1 MKYRPWEPIQRLE
14 PVLGN
19 PEDQGQEFGYAQL
32 AALDHAGE
40 FPHGVCRYLDELG
53 LGRYYVPAHH
63 GGLLT
68 SYETTAHL
76 VRMLARRDMGVAVA
90 HAKTYLGA
98 VCVWI
103 AGNRSQSTSLGRM
116 ITAGVPVSWGLT
128 ERDHG
133 SDLAGGELVAEKS
146 GSSYRLRGEK
156 WPINNATR
164 CGVMCVLARTDS
176 LGGPRGFSLFLV
188 DKSTLPG
195 SYRCL
200 PKVRT
205 LGNRCADVSGIVFC
219 DAEVP
224 ADALIG
230 TEGSGLENVLKGLQ
244 VTRTLCSALSLGS
257 SDHALRI
264 AIDFLENSSRDG
276 RPVIDLR
283 RARRTIALAYADH
296 LLAEAL
302 SVVAVRSVHALTS
315 ELAVIAAVTK
325 YLVPTRT
332 EAAIARLRHFMGP
345 AALHQDNQR
354 RGSLGKVERDH
365 RVVSLFDG
373 NTVVNLH
380 SLISMFP
387 LLSRARDKRLA
398 PDHEGLAACCEL
410 SRPTPPAKLDR
421 LALIPRNGASF
432 LLAAESSISKVAAL
446 ANDNPLLIPLATT
459 AKRLGEAL
467 DELWM
472 DISEEPLSGTDISN
486 RLFAVAKR
494 SALFFAGAVAIE
506 LWLRNHRE
514 VPVRRPTGRPRQAE
528 DLLWRNGVWLH
539 AVLYRILATT
549 GDRHGAVATPP
560 FDVLFDVLADQVKD
574 ERLPS
579 LFGFQLAEA
588 TTAGTP
594 NSYGK
599 LS

>member
-1 MKYRPWEPIQRLE
+1 ME

-19 PEDQGQEFGYAQL
+19 PEDRCLDFGYARL
-32 AALDHAGE
+32 AALDHSGE
-40 FPHGVCRYLDELG
+40 FPHDVCRHLNELG

-103 AGNRSQSTSLGRM
+103 AGQQCQATSLGRM

-133 SDLAGGELVAEKS
+133 SDLADGDLVAEKI
-146 GSSYRLRGEK
+146 GTSYLLRGEK

-176 LGGPRGFSLFLV
+176 RGGPRGFSLFLV
-188 DKSTLPG
+188 DKSTLSG

-205 LGNRCADVSGIVFC
+205 LGNRCADVSGIVFR

-230 TEGSGLENVLKGLQ
+230 PEGSGLETVLKGLQ

-264 AIDFLENSSRDG
+264 AVEFLEKNSRYG
-276 RPVIDLR
+276 RPVVDLP

-296 LLAEAL
+296 LLSEAL
-302 SVVAVRSVHALTS
+302 SVVAVRAVHALTS

-332 EAAIARLRHFMGP
+332 EAAIARLRRLMGP
-345 AALHQDNQR
+345 VALHQDDQR

-398 PDHEGLAACCEL
+398 PDHEGIAACCEL
-410 SRPTPPAKLDR
+410 SRPIPQAKFGKLS
-421 LALIPRNGASF
+421 LIPRNGASF
-432 LLAAESSISKVAAL
+432 LLAAESSISKVTAL
-446 ANDNPLLIPLATT
+446 AKGNPLLIPLA
-459 AKRLGEAL
+459 AAAERLGEAL

-472 DISEEPLSGTDISN
+472 DIAEEPPTGQDISN
-486 RLFAVAKR
+486 RLFSIAKR
-494 SALFFAGAVAIE
+494 SALYFAGVVAIE
-506 LWLRNHRE
+506 LWLRNHQE
-514 VPVRRPTGRPRQAE
+514 VPARRPAGRPRHAE
-528 DLLWRNGVWLH
+528 DLLWSNGVWLH
-539 AVLYRILATT
+539 AALYRILATT
-549 GDRHGAVATPP
+549 GDQHGAAAPP
-560 FDVLFDVLADQVKD
+560 FDLLFDVLADQVKN

-588 TTAGTP
+588 TATGAP

-599 LS
+599 VS

>member
-1 MKYRPWEPIQRLE
+1 M
-14 PVLGN
+14 
-19 PEDQGQEFGYAQL
+19 EFGYAQL
-32 AALDHAGE
+32 SALDHSGE
-40 FPHGVCRYLDELG
+40 FPHDVCRHLDELG
-53 LGRYYVPAHH
+53 LGRYYVPVDH

-103 AGNRSQSTSLGRM
+103 AGNQSQATSLGRL

-128 ERDHG
+128 ERGHG
-133 SDLAGGELVAEKS
+133 SDLAGGELVAEKI
-146 GSSYRLRGEK
+146 GTSYRLRGEK

-176 LGGPRGFSLFLV
+176 RGGPRGFSLFLV
-188 DKSTLPG
+188 DKSTLSG

-224 ADALIG
+224 ADALVG
-230 TEGSGLENVLKGLQ
+230 PEGSGLEIVLKGLQ
-244 VTRTLCSALSLGS
+244 VTRTLCSSLSLGS

-264 AIDFLENSSRDG
+264 AVEFLEKNSRHG
-276 RPVIDLR
+276 RPVIDLP
-283 RARRTIALAYADH
+283 RARRTIAFAYADH
-296 LLAEAL
+296 LLSEAL
-302 SVVAVRSVHALTS
+302 SVVAVRAVHALTS
-315 ELAVIAAVTK
+315 ELALIAAVTK

-332 EAAIARLRHFMGP
+332 EAAIAHLRRLMGP
-345 AALHQDNQR
+345 AALHQDGQL

-387 LLSRARDKRLA
+387 LLARARDKRLA
-398 PDHEGLAACCEL
+398 PDLEGLATCCDL
-410 SRPTPPAKLDR
+410 SRPIPRAKLGR

-432 LLAAESSISKVAAL
+432 LLAAESSISKLTAL
-446 ANDNPLLIPLATT
+446 ANDNPLLIPLAAT

-467 DELWM
+467 DELWL
-472 DISEEPLSGTDISN
+472 DIAAEPLSGTEVSN
-486 RLFAVAKR
+486 RLFSVAKR
-494 SALFFAGAVAIE
+494 AALYFSGAVAIE
-506 LWLRNHRE
+506 LWLRNHQE
-514 VPVRRPTGRPRQAE
+514 IPDRRPAGRPRQAE
-528 DLLWRNGVWLH
+528 DLLWSNGVWLH
-539 AVLYRILATT
+539 AVLYRILTAT
-549 GDRHGAVATPP
+549 GDQHGTLATPP
-560 FDVLFDVLADQVKD
+560 FDLLFDVLADQVKN

-588 TTAGTP
+588 TAAGAP
-594 NSYGK
+594 NNYDKVS
-599 LS
+599 

>member
-1 MKYRPWEPIQRLE
+1 MET
-14 PVLGN
+14 VLGN
-19 PEDQGQEFGYAQL
+19 PEDRCLEFGYARL
-32 AALDHAGE
+32 AALDHSGE
-40 FPHGVCRYLDELG
+40 FPHDVCRHLDELG
-53 LGRYYVPAHH
+53 LGRYYVPAPH

-68 SYETTAHL
+68 SYETTAHM

-98 VCVWI
+98 VCVWL
-103 AGNRSQSTSLGRM
+103 AGNRSQAASLGRM

-133 SDLAGGELVAEKS
+133 SDLAGGELVAEKT
-146 GSSYRLRGEK
+146 GTSYRLRGEK

-164 CGVMCVLARTDS
+164 CGVMCVLARTDPR
-176 LGGPRGFSLFLV
+176 GGPRGFSLFLV
-188 DKSTLPG
+188 DKSTLLG

-224 ADALIG
+224 ADTLIG
-230 TEGSGLENVLKGLQ
+230 PEGSGLETVLKGLQ

-264 AIDFLENSSRDG
+264 AVDFLEKNSRNG
-276 RPVIDLR
+276 RPDIDLR

-296 LLAEAL
+296 LLSEAL
-302 SVVAVRSVHALTS
+302 SVVAVRAVHTLTS
-315 ELAVIAAVTK
+315 ELAVIAAVAK

-332 EAAIARLRHFMGP
+332 EAAIARLRRFMGP
-345 AALHQDNQR
+345 AALYQEGRR
-354 RGSLGKVERDH
+354 RGCLGKVERDH

-380 SLISMFP
+380 SLISMFS
-387 LLSRARDKRLA
+387 LLARARDKRLA

-410 SRPTPPAKLDR
+410 SRPIPRAELGK
-421 LALIPRNGASF
+421 LALIPRSGASF
-432 LLAAESSISKVAAL
+432 LLAAESSISQVTAL
-446 ANDNPLLIPLATT
+446 ANDNALLMPLATT
-459 AKRLGEAL
+459 AQRLGEAL
-467 DELWM
+467 DKLWM
-472 DISEEPLSGTDISN
+472 DIAEEPLSGTDISN
-486 RLFAVAKR
+486 HLFSVAKR
-494 SALFFAGAVAIE
+494 SALYFAGAVAIE
-506 LWLRNHRE
+506 LWLRNHQE
-514 VPVRRPTGRPRQAE
+514 VPARRPAGRPRRAE

-539 AVLYRILATT
+539 AALHRILTTT
-549 GDRHGAVATPP
+549 GDQRGGVATPP
-560 FDVLFDVLADQVKD
+560 FDLLFDVLADQVRN
-574 ERLPS
+574 EQLPS

-588 TTAGTP
+588 TAAGTP

-599 LS
+599 VS